1 MSNNRHFILV
11 SLISLSTTICNA
23 QSSEQAR
30 ANMNSAIQNSKAG
43 LEITNRK
50 TLQLSAENA
59 DLMNLINEETASSST
74 SSPSGV
80 AQPLLATGAKA
91 SSATGSC
98 SERAQMVET
107 IEADFTKRFN
117 AVPANNQVRRLG
129 LLYSVTTTVSEI
141 WLPCNPAK
149 AKSYKDTADGTLKTC
164 TAIAN
169 TPGACSPNIVWNEN
183 ADGIRS
189 PQQAQSERADELSET
204 AQTLKQIGGMIAD
217 HQRDK
222 AERAS
227 PRPAAVPGKRACSPT
242 CGVQ

>member
-1 MSNNRHFILV
+1 MSSNRNLILV
-11 SLISLSTTICNA
+11 SLIWLSTTICNA

-30 ANMNSAIQNSKAG
+30 ANMDRAIQNSKAG

-50 TLQLSAENA
+50 TLQLSSENA
-59 DLMNLINEETASSST
+59 DLMNLINGEIAGSST
-74 SSPSGV
+74 SNPSGV

-91 SSATGSC
+91 SSATSSC
-98 SERAQMVET
+98 AARAQMIET

-117 AVPANNQVRRLG
+117 AVPADNQVRRLG

-164 TAIAN
+164 KAIAN
-169 TPGACSPNIVWNEN
+169 TPSACSPNIVWNEN

-189 PQQAQSERADELSET
+189 QQQVQRERADDLSET